1 MRSFDRTSGPAA
13 RCAAFA
19 CGALPAQR
27 ARNSRMEFGE
37 INFAFQQ
44 TVLPH
49 VDVELAG
56 EILSNNWIPK
66 TLFRPAPTEPDD

>member
-1 MRSFDRTSGPAA
+1 
-13 RCAAFA
+13 
-19 CGALPAQR
+19 
-27 ARNSRMEFGE
+27 MEFGE

-56 EILSNNWIPK
+56 EILSNNRIPK